1 MERVW
6 KSPFVRLVA
15 YYLLLGLVTL
25 LLIKLFPQIRDLFE
39 QFQALSPVH
48 GVGGKGKAIEEAAS
62 SPGPGS
68 LGSTALAIITLFSMV
83 GALALMLPTAWV
95 YMTTKQ
101 QRGYDQSVVQ
111 TVIVLPMTVAG
122 TLILVQNSLALAF
135 ALGGIVAAIRFRN
148 TLKDTKDVVYIY
160 LALGVGLAA
169 GVFVPVVAGVM
180 SLVFNL
186 TVLALWKLNVGNIYA
201 DQGVLLPALPPA
213 EGLLGPRRR
222 PSAQLAV
229 GDPQLLAALAP
240 SELEEVADRAA
251 RLQAYIA
258 ARADD
263 KKGERFNGML
273 LVHTTEPETAQ
284 RVVEQLLE
292 TETVRWRLAEILPA
306 GSGRSTLEYL
316 LRLKEGILAAAVLNA
331 LKSRGSPPIDAAEY
345 RSLRGLKRGK
355 GE

>member
-15 YYLLLGLVTL
+15 YYVLLAAVTL
-25 LLIKLFPQIRDLFE
+25 LLITLFPQIRHLFE
-39 QFQALSPVH
+39 QFQELSPVH
-48 GVGGKGKAIEEAAS
+48 GTITKGKAIEEAAN
-62 SPGPGS
+62 SPGPAS
-68 LGSTALAIITLFSMV
+68 LGATALATVTALSMI
-83 GALALMLPTAWV
+83 GALALMLPTAYV

-122 TLILVQNSLALAF
+122 TLMLVQTSLALAF

-169 GVFVPVVAGVM
+169 GVYVPVVAAVM

-201 DQGVLLPALPPA
+201 DQGLLLPALPPA

-251 RLQAYIA
+251 RLQAYIT

-263 KKGERFNGML
+263 RKGERFNGVL
-273 LVHTTEPETAQ
+273 LVHTTEPEAAQ
-284 RVVEQLLE
+284 RVVEGLLE

-316 LRLKEGILAAAVLNA
+316 LRLKEGTLAASLLHA
-331 LKSRGSPPIDAAEY
+331 LKSRGTPPIDAAEY
-345 RSLRGLKRGK
+345 RSLRGLKKGK

>member
-1 MERVW
+1 
-6 KSPFVRLVA
+6 
-15 YYLLLGLVTL
+15 
-25 LLIKLFPQIRDLFE
+25 
-39 QFQALSPVH
+39 
-48 GVGGKGKAIEEAAS
+48 
-62 SPGPGS
+62 
-68 LGSTALAIITLFSMV
+68 
-83 GALALMLPTAWV
+83 
-95 YMTTKQ
+95 MTTKQ

-169 GVFVPVVAGVM
+169 GVYVPVVAAVM
-180 SLVFNL
+180 SLIFNL

-201 DQGVLLPALPPA
+201 DQGVLMPQLAPA
-213 EGLLGPRRR
+213 EGLLGRRR
-222 PSAQLAV
+222 RASAQLAV

-258 ARADD
+258 ARAED
-263 KKGERFNGML
+263 KKGERFNGVL
-273 LVHTTEPETAQ
+273 LVHTTQAETAQ

-292 TETVRWRLAEILPA
+292 AETVRWRLAEILPA

-316 LRLKEGILAAAVLNA
+316 LRLKDGALAASLLHA
-331 LKSRGSPPIDAAEY
+331 LKSRGTPPIDAAEY
-345 RSLRGLKRGK
+345 RSLKGLKKGK
-355 GE
+355 EE